1 MEKRKAKSNFKKIKR
16 RMATFRNHRSR
27 IKHPESQMSSLS
39 FKNANLSD
47 YSIFH
52 DNLFSDEDFVLLN
65 FQLGR

>member
-1 MEKRKAKSNFKKIKR
+1 MKKEEGEEGPLTETIEVELN
-16 RMATFRNHRSR
+16 TLSHRC
-27 IKHPESQMSSLS
+27 PL
-39 FKNANLSD
+39 FLLKNANLSD

>member
-1 MEKRKAKSNFKKIKR
+1 
-16 RMATFRNHRSR
+16 MATFRNHRSR

-39 FKNANLSD
+39 FKNANLSE

-65 FQLGR
+65 FQLGMWYTQYENAQVRQH